1 MGRWTKDGALGTAN
15 APIHMVTA
23 GTGQFK
29 EQLWKT
35 FRSIALTF
43 LVISGIGAL
52 VEDRGISKGLLLCS
66 MMTLLFL
73 ILFVQQ
79 LSLKFG
85 LYTGLGLNEEV
96 RPSMDSSTKF
106 SDVKG
111 VDEAKAELEEIVHYL
126 RDPKVNF

>member
-1 MGRWTKDGALGTAN
+1 MGRRTKDGALGTAN

-52 VEDRGISKGLLLCS
+52 IEDRGISKGLLLCS

-73 ILFVQQ
+73 IQFQQ
-79 LSLKFG
+79 
-85 LYTGLGLNEEV
+85 
-96 RPSMDSSTKF
+96 
-106 SDVKG
+106 
-111 VDEAKAELEEIVHYL
+111 
-126 RDPKVNF
+126 